1 MNDKITRIMVVD
13 DEASIT
19 ETFVEYFE
27 ARGFTAK
34 GFTSAGLALAAVHD
48 FHPDLIL
55 LDIMMPEMNGYEFCS
70 RLKASPDTARI
81 PVVFVS
87 AKQRSEDE
95 MKAASS
101 GGEVF
106 VSKPVPLGE
115 LEGIARLMVE
125 RSQVS

>member
-13 DEASIT
+13 DEAAIT
-19 ETFVEYFE
+19 ETFVDYFE

-34 GFTSAGLALAAVHD
+34 GYTSARTALTAVHD

-70 RLKASPDTARI
+70 RLKASPDTAHI

-95 MKAASS
+95 LKAAGS